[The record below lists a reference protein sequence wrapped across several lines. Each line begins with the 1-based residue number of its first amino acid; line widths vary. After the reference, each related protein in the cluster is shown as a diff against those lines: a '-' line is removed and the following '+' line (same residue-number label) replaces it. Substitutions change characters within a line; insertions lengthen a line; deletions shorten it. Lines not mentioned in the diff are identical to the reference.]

1 MPEAVLRRMNGE
13 HKHTN
18 AHAREIKDGVDTTVD
33 QPWEIDPKL
42 AFNDS
47 YVMLT
52 SYVYLFPK
60 LALLWLPMVILTL
73 PYASLAHCYGSC
85 LPVPTDHVRRGAG
98 FHASLLVARLLLI
111 PTFVLGLVSL
121 VLDYVFYYLFGGLFF
136 LLFVRD
142 VKQYRKRSSRRTEA
156 ARS

>member
-18 AHAREIKDGVDTTVD
+18 AHARDIKDGVDTTVD

-73 PYASLAHCYGSC
+73 PYASLAHCAAVLTRADGPRAAAARGSMLAC
-85 LPVPTDHVRRGAG
+85 SSPA
-98 FHASLLVARLLLI
+98 F
-111 PTFVLGLVSL
+111 
-121 VLDYVFYYLFGGLFF
+121 YLFPP
-136 LLFVRD
+136 
-142 VKQYRKRSSRRTEA
+142 SSWG
-156 ARS
+156 S